1 MSCTTT
7 SWSLGK
13 KDHSFLPAFRTG
25 RESYPLIRLLN
36 SRVLVMDTSLG
47 ISCMPL
53 IVTVPM
59 DCREVTQFIASSL
72 AFWGN
77 MVDFHTVSMSE
88 SQLTP
93 ATFPLLLLQESGKF
107 ARQHRVLF
115 ESLAPIQKVA
125 IIWAGVPFDLHMSS
139 DSGIAVLSQTR
150 SLLIPEY

>member
-1 MSCTTT
+1 MFSVRNSMSCTTT

-59 DCREVTQFIASSL
+59 DCRV
-72 AFWGN
+72 
-77 MVDFHTVSMSE
+77 
-88 SQLTP
+88 LT
-93 ATFPLLLLQESGKF
+93 
-107 ARQHRVLF
+107 
-115 ESLAPIQKVA
+115 
-125 IIWAGVPFDLHMSS
+125 
-139 DSGIAVLSQTR
+139 QTR
-150 SLLIPEY
+150 SLLIPEYPLACFIRLPVAIFHPISVFVGVSTLGP